1 MATKQERA
9 CGAKYKHRTRA
20 SAYGEAKGT
29 RVPGMSVYQCA
40 YCRHWHIGKSRKAKS
55 ATSASDRIGHL
66 LERHKR
72 RAAEDK
78 KAKHV

>member
-9 CGAKYKHRTRA
+9 CGSKRKHRTRE
-20 SAYGEAKGT
+20 SAYGEAKGVG
-29 RVPGMSVYQCA
+29 VPGMSVYQCA

-55 ATSASDRIGHL
+55 ATAASDRIGHL

-72 RAAEDK
+72 RAIDREE
-78 KAKHV
+78 VR

>member
-9 CGAKYKHRTRA
+9 CGSKRRHQTRK

-29 RVPGMSVYQCA
+29 GVPWMSVYQCA
-40 YCRHWHIGKSRKAKS
+40 YCKHWHIGKSRKAKS
-55 ATSASDRIGHL
+55 PTAAADRIGHL
-66 LERHKR
+66 LDRHKQR
-72 RAAEDK
+72 VIGDK